1 MSEANAP
8 SSGSLRLRFL
18 LAVTLWVALGIGG
31 IWFTATRVFATHI
44 EDMYHEE
51 LEVHVRELARLTRL
65 GADGTPLLDRP
76 LSDPRYEEPLSGFY
90 WQVSV
95 PGRPVLKSGS
105 MLYGGLDDTIAHS
118 PDIAHV
124 VENGPTGPAI
134 TYGLLE
140 IASGGEELHIV
151 IATDQ
156 SELDDDIAAFTR
168 DLTVWMA
175 SLAALLLATGLAII
189 SFGLRPLHRLGEG
202 IARLRAAKADRLEGR
217 YPSEIAPLVGDLNE
231 YIAQNSAIVARSRVQ
246 AGNLAH
252 SLRTPLAVI
261 ADEAERLSEGDTCAS
276 SGRVLLHQT
285 EAMRQQ
291 IEYQL
296 ARTRS
301 AIGVHVPGSKTMLPE
316 LIIPI
321 LSAMRRLHPDKEFDF
336 EPLDAPA
343 SVSADPAN
351 LSELL
356 SILLDNAGKWA
367 RTRVFLSLEIEG
379 DDEFE
384 IEVRDDGP
392 GMTQGQI
399 ERAYEIGTRFDES
412 VPGSG
417 LGLAIA
423 RNLCA
428 DMGIE
433 LQLFSGP
440 DGLTARVTSSGAQRK
455 S

>member
-1 MSEANAP
+1 MQG

-18 LAVTLWVALGIGG
+18 SAIAVWVALGIGG

-44 EDMYHEE
+44 EAMYHEE
-51 LEVHVRELARLTRL
+51 LEVHVRELARLTRVDPES
-65 GADGTPLLDRP
+65 GPRLDRP

-95 PGRPVLKSGS
+95 PGRPLLKSGS
-105 MLYGGLDDTIAHS
+105 MVRGQLDSGVAHS

-124 VENGPTGPAI
+124 VEGGPTGPAI

-140 IASGGEELHIV
+140 TAADGEEVHVV
-151 IATDQ
+151 IATDR

-189 SFGLRPLHRLGEG
+189 SFGLRPLTRLGEA
-202 IARLRAAKADRLEGR
+202 IAQLRAAKAARLEGR

-261 ADEAERLSEGDTCAS
+261 TDEAERLCERENYAG
-276 SGRVLLHQT
+276 SGHVLLDQAET
-285 EAMRQQ
+285 MRQQ

-296 ARTRS
+296 ARTS
-301 AIGVHVPGSKTMLPE
+301 SVAGALVPGSRAVLPE
-316 LIIPI
+316 LLVPI
-321 LSAMRRLHPDKEFDF
+321 LNAMRRLHPDKSFDF
-336 EPLDAPA
+336 EEMEDQLVVAT
-343 SVSADPAN
+343 DPVN

-356 SILLDNAGKWA
+356 SILLDNAGKWS
-367 RTRVFLSLEIEG
+367 RSSVTISVREG
-379 DDEFE
+379 EAGDVT
-384 IEVRDDGP
+384 ITVSDDGP
-392 GMTQGQI
+392 GMTPEQI
-399 ERAYEIGTRFDES
+399 ERACEIGTRFDNS
-412 VPGSG
+412 VAGSG

-423 RNLCA
+423 RDLCV
-428 DMGIE
+428 DMGAK
-433 LQLFSGP
+433 LQFSS
-440 DGLTARVTSSGAQRK
+440 DDRGLSVSVTLAK
-455 S
+455 

>member
-1 MSEANAP
+1 MSEASTP

-51 LEVHVRELARLTRL
+51 LEVHVRELARLARL
-65 GADGTPLLDRP
+65 GADGVPYLDRP

-95 PGRPVLKSGS
+95 PRRPVLKSGS
-105 MLYGGLDDTIAHS
+105 MLQGRLDDTIAHS
-118 PDIAHV
+118 PDIAHI
-124 VENGPTGPAI
+124 VETGPTGPAI
-134 TYGLLE
+134 TYGMVE
-140 IASGGEELHIV
+140 IAPGGEELHIV

-156 SELDDDIAAFTR
+156 SELDEDIADFTR
-168 DLTVWMA
+168 DLTIWMA

-261 ADEAERLSEGDTCAS
+261 TDEAERLSESEPCAS
-276 SGRVLLHQT
+276 SGQALLHQA
-285 EAMRQQ
+285 EAMRHQ

-301 AIGVHVPGSKTMLPE
+301 AIGARVPGRKTMLPE
-316 LIIPI
+316 LIVPI
-321 LSAMRRLHPDKEFDF
+321 LSAMRRLHPDKQFDL

-343 SVSADPAN
+343 LVSVDPVN
-351 LSELL
+351 LTELL

-367 RTRVFLSLEIEG
+367 RTRVRVSLEIAG
-379 DDEFE
+379 DEEFA

-392 GMTQGQI
+392 GMTQEHIG
-399 ERAYEIGTRFDES
+399 RACDIGTRFDEN

-423 RNLCA
+423 RDLCA
-428 DMGIE
+428 DMGSE
-433 LQLFSGP
+433 LRLISGC
-440 DGLTARVTSSGAQRK
+440 DGLTARITFPGFQTK

>member
-1 MSEANAP
+1 MSKTSTL

-31 IWFTATRVFATHI
+31 IWFTATRVFTTHI
-44 EDMYHEE
+44 ENMYHEE
-51 LEVHVRELARLTRL
+51 LGVHVRELARLTRL
-65 GADGTPLLDRP
+65 GADGAPELDRP

-95 PGRPVLKSGS
+95 SGRPTLKSGS
-105 MLYGGLDDTIAHS
+105 MVRGRLDDSIAHS
-118 PDIAHV
+118 PNIAHI
-124 VENGPTGPAI
+124 VEDGPTGPAI
-134 TYGLLE
+134 TYGLLN
-140 IASGGEELHIV
+140 IAPGGEELHIV

-175 SLAALLLATGLAII
+175 SLAALLLATGFAII
-189 SFGLRPLHRLGEG
+189 SFGLRPLSRLGEG
-202 IARLRAAKADRLEGR
+202 IARLRTAEAERLEGR

-261 ADEAERLSEGDTCAS
+261 TDEAERLSEGDSCAA
-276 SGRVLLHQT
+276 SGQVLLQHAD
-285 EAMRQQ
+285 AMRQQ

-301 AIGVHVPGSKTMLPE
+301 AIGAHVPGSKSMLPE
-316 LIIPI
+316 LVIPI
-321 LSAMRRLHPDKEFDF
+321 LSAMRRLHPDKQFNF
-336 EPLDAPA
+336 EPSDV
-343 SVSADPAN
+343 SVSVPADSTN
-351 LSELL
+351 LSELV

-367 RTRVFLSLEIEG
+367 RTTVLLHLKIEDGDKLTIEI
-379 DDEFE
+379 
-384 IEVRDDGP
+384 RDDGP
-392 GMTQGQI
+392 GMTPEQI
-399 ERAYEIGTRFDES
+399 ERACEIGTRFDDS
-412 VPGSG
+412 VHGSG

-423 RNLCA
+423 RDLCA
-428 DMGIE
+428 DMDAD
-433 LQLFSGP
+433 LQLLSSP
-440 DGLTARVTSSGAQRK
+440 DGLTALVTFSSAQG
-455 S
+455 